1 MISKILNQLA
11 AVVVNDVKSAV
22 SGGGLNGISPL
33 YVFGWF
39 ISIINTC
46 VPYDK

>member
-11 AVVVNDVKSAV
+11 AVVVNDVRSAV

-33 YVFGWF
+33 YDFWLVY
-39 ISIINTC
+39 INNK
-46 VPYDK
+46 YM